1 VSGLGPAHQLAMPS
15 MLRSISSNAL
25 HLFIASFLVV
35 PVVTTVLLLPSKLHE
50 TQNRK
55 TPESEMPLS
64 SQIAKKGNIDGQQGS
79 PLFSVLPPEIRNRI
93 FAFASTAFETM
104 PYTPN
109 DWFYRPGYH
118 AHRRISATLLA
129 TCKRIYLEAF
139 TLPLRLNEHVFW
151 GSMER
156 GPPRQYFGIDNYKRT
171 NLNAFFDCLTP
182 QQRLNVQE
190 VHLFVQQFWLEDLDL
205 TSDRIA
211 TRKIKLT
218 LRHQDWYFWEDG
230 EPLGIC
236 PWLEGRVEAD
246 EMEREKDLV
255 PSLPRDLDRYLGWG
269 RQFEFVHGLEEL
281 EIEFETLSTLKET
294 ELDPIIA
301 FAKRWQF
308 PLMGNG
314 VLEWDK
320 GFGLR
325 EYTWTG
331 SKLLRGEFDESI
343 FGLYEDTTENMGEA
357 DHDFETDS
365 PGYETGS
372 TYEYSD
378 WEDEP
383 PSFAERE
390 EEAVTNIAGPSHT
403 ASAIQ
408 LHHDEDDGSH
418 PALEALPNDQEPTQP
433 AIYAPPQILDADDAQ
448 EVEDQVSASPEQ
460 AEALQSAIPL
470 LALES
475 NVQDYYVVSMV
486 WRKRK

>member
-1 VSGLGPAHQLAMPS
+1 MPS
-15 MLRSISSNAL
+15 MLRLISSNAL

-55 TPESEMPLS
+55 TPESEMPFS
-64 SQIAKKGNIDGQQGS
+64 SQIAKKGNIDGQRGS

-331 SKLLRGEFDESI
+331 SKLLRGEFDESM
-343 FGLYEDTTENMGEA
+343 FGLYEDTTENMSEA
-357 DHDFETDS
+357 DHDFGTDS

-408 LHHDEDDGSH
+408 LHDDEDDGSH

>member
-1 VSGLGPAHQLAMPS
+1 
-15 MLRSISSNAL
+15 
-25 HLFIASFLVV
+25 
-35 PVVTTVLLLPSKLHE
+35 
-50 TQNRK
+50 
-55 TPESEMPLS
+55 
-64 SQIAKKGNIDGQQGS
+64 
-79 PLFSVLPPEIRNRI
+79 
-93 FAFASTAFETM
+93 
-104 PYTPN
+104 
-109 DWFYRPGYH
+109 
-118 AHRRISATLLA
+118 
-129 TCKRIYLEAF
+129 
-139 TLPLRLNEHVFW
+139 
-151 GSMER
+151 
-156 GPPRQYFGIDNYKRT
+156 
-171 NLNAFFDCLTP
+171 
-182 QQRLNVQE
+182 
-190 VHLFVQQFWLEDLDL
+190 LEDLDL

-357 DHDFETDS
+357 DHDFGTDS

-403 ASAIQ
+403 TSAIQ